1 MIEKESEYKGTQ
13 SENSYS
19 LMTFNSY
26 TSLEDEECLSS
37 IEYEIENEVINV
49 SYQNGSE
56 EFEFEDIKKLEE
68 NKYSFEF
75 EEENDESNS
84 RIYLTYNQD
93 LSRTYSLD
101 DKIIIKK

>member
-1 MIEKESEYKGTQ
+1 MIIKEA
-13 SENSYS
+13 
-19 LMTFNSY
+19 LMKAS
-26 TSLEDEECLSS
+26 
-37 IEYEIENEVINV
+37 
-49 SYQNGSE
+49 
-56 EFEFEDIKKLEE
+56 KKLEE